1 MSFFSP
7 VATKRWKV
15 IALTNNYAKSEETIL
30 GHGDGAGLDAAVEA
44 PLWPASRERESALV
58 LVLVQVVR
66 EAELVLDSSE
76 PDERAESVSAAV
88 TRAVR
93 DGESWGLLGGT
104 SRMVIVWDMGR
115 RRVKGRALGCNWWGE
130 RPRREA

>member
-1 MSFFSP
+1 MHPCLFVSSSCS
-7 VATKRWKV
+7 AC
-15 IALTNNYAKSEETIL
+15 
-30 GHGDGAGLDAAVEA
+30 AV
-44 PLWPASRERESALV
+44 LV
-58 LVLVQVVR
+58 LVLVQVVW

-115 RRVKGRALGCNWWGE
+115 RRVRGWALDGSW
-130 RPRREA
+130 